1 MSFLTA
7 GTYSIGCFIDGQT
20 SGPTACGK
28 SISVTNP
35 PVLTI
40 PSIFI
45 DKDDSTPGIPDSD
58 GNDIQR
64 VQENGTA
71 TFTILVRNNG
81 NEALKTVVIDDPLA
95 SDCARTAT
103 QTAPLYAGGTSTNF
117 DIGESFT
124 YICTKNNVTNS
135 TFTSNRNTAS
145 VKWVW
150 VTSGTNVTDSDVTEI
165 FLKQINPSIIVEKD
179 DSDNLDDEQEIDED
193 ETAKFSVIVTND
205 GDEVLENVVLEDA
218 LSPDCDRDESET
230 RDMIRKI
237 GNYDSLFDPGEEF
250 AYLCK
255 ETSVSVDTFPDEINT
270 VCVDAKGVDTDKSVD
285 DCDDT
290 NITVNEI
297 TESLMCYGIESSEGT
312 FGGAPFR
319 TTISCDVEESSS
331 CIIEVTKDGEV
342 INEYDACTKNIT
354 LADPGEYSVACIV
367 DDERASDCEMGI
379 TVEAMTDV
387 PTGTKILIIAFL
399 SLILSTVSMHFY
411 KKKST

>member
-1 MSFLTA
+1 MQPGEYFEYTCNKSNTTENYTNTARIDAVGNTSNQSVSSSDPSPVILAPTCNSLTLSHTTVEINTPIRYVCSATNATSYIIKRDSTIVSYLPEGTMSFLTA

-145 VKWVW
+145 VK
-150 VTSGTNVTDSDVTEI
+150 
-165 FLKQINPSIIVEKD
+165 
-179 DSDNLDDEQEIDED
+179 
-193 ETAKFSVIVTND
+193 
-205 GDEVLENVVLEDA
+205 
-218 LSPDCDRDESET
+218 
-230 RDMIRKI
+230 
-237 GNYDSLFDPGEEF
+237 
-250 AYLCK
+250 
-255 ETSVSVDTFPDEINT
+255 
-270 VCVDAKGVDTDKSVD
+270 
-285 DCDDT
+285 
-290 NITVNEI
+290 
-297 TESLMCYGIESSEGT
+297 
-312 FGGAPFR
+312 
-319 TTISCDVEESSS
+319 
-331 CIIEVTKDGEV
+331 
-342 INEYDACTKNIT
+342 
-354 LADPGEYSVACIV
+354 
-367 DDERASDCEMGI
+367 
-379 TVEAMTDV
+379 
-387 PTGTKILIIAFL
+387 
-399 SLILSTVSMHFY
+399 
-411 KKKST
+411 